1 MCVQKNKRNLD
12 RGRISDSSAATQTA
26 LRKIP
31 FFFSPSFSLFI
42 GSAIQFRSSCAD
54 QSGSRI
60 YVADEGRSVEH
71 GDI

>member
-31 FFFSPSFSLFI
+31 FFFPPHFRCLSEVLFS
-42 GSAIQFRSSCAD
+42 
-54 QSGSRI
+54 SGL
-60 YVADEGRSVEH
+60 VVLTNQAQGFM
-71 GDI
+71 